1 MFFDVLNDL
10 NDLKDLK
17 DLNYLNNLN
26 DLNDLNDFN
35 NLNDINDL
43 SWFPFVGAYLRSFSG
58 YFFFTCASP
67 FTGKNSIFKIGNV
80 IILDQL
86 IVAIFTLF
94 GPVWKV
100 YSHFSS
106 ALISIYFAIAPELG
120 EFDINSDN
128 FPRVLNHTQHNSF
141 FLFSPKPKSVPTN

>member
-43 SWFPFVGAYLRSFSG
+43 NDLSWFPFVGAYLRSFSG
-58 YFFFTCASP
+58 HFYIHSTRTS
-67 FTGKNSIFKIGNV
+67 NLFK
-80 IILDQL
+80 
-86 IVAIFTLF
+86 
-94 GPVWKV
+94 
-100 YSHFSS
+100 
-106 ALISIYFAIAPELG
+106 AIAP
-120 EFDINSDN
+120 DVIW
-128 FPRVLNHTQHNSF
+128 TQTTERLIEQIDCIKYLVCAQKVFILLSSF
-141 FLFSPKPKSVPTN
+141 VDKGLWTHFIL